1 MALSFIFLEEFVKK
15 GYNHWKSLRFV
26 KNYAKII
33 TIGHKI
39 G

>member
-15 GYNHWKSLRFV
+15 RYNHWKSLHFV

-33 TIGHKI
+33 IIGHKI